1 MTALPAADVRHS
13 RLLPLNPLGQR
24 LCETFPYHWHTIAG
38 ENAVEPQWKT
48 NTKHPLRPRVLWQC
62 WNDPNTLVGVRFGS
76 RTSYALI
83 DIDRTSLYH
92 PVSHSSGLTLIL
104 AALETI
110 GIVRYVLVRSSYSG
124 GLHLY
129 LPLPYAVPTFGL
141 AQALKQCLE
150 AQGIA
155 ISAGQVETFPNTK
168 AYALPGTY
176 IEYNAHRLPL
186 QPDSGSCLLDVDSNP
201 IGTDLGQFFHHWDL
215 AAAGQDLETLQEAIA
230 VARRN
235 GSKRKRHRIAAVE
248 AWRSDLQTE
257 INEGWTGS
265 GQTNHLLKT
274 IACYGVVFE
283 RLQGETLAEFVQT
296 TAINAP
302 GYETYCRHQHEI
314 TGRSVLWARAAEKYW
329 WALGSEPQR
338 SPRHSTHNGGENN
351 NVIPINQNQVRAE
364 EAQRRIRES
373 VERLQSSEQFPA
385 DASSRVRLLVREA
398 HTSVQT
404 LYRYRELWHPE
415 HFNHIEETACV
426 TAETA
431 SHSDDIAT
439 ENSNSAKPP
448 ESVQEG
454 KLHTIERNMKCK
466 VALACDSLA
475 DALVAEVSFA
485 LMFGS
490 RKLNLQSDQLNEGP
504 LENPH
509 ERTSSSSVECDAIL
523 SSIFNAHSDQKLD
536 IGYGDPN
543 ELDRA

>member
-1 MTALPAADVRHS
+1 MTALPVADQKLSALMPSH
-13 RLLPLNPLGQR
+13 PLGQR
-24 LCETFPYHWHTIAG
+24 LCETFPYRWHTISG
-38 ENAVEPQWKT
+38 DNAAEPDWKT
-48 NTKHPLRPRVLWQC
+48 NTKYPLRPRVLWQR

-76 RTSYALI
+76 TTSYALI
-83 DIDRTSLYH
+83 DIDRTSFYH
-92 PVSHSSGLTLIL
+92 PASNPARLTLIL

-110 GIVRYVLVRSSYSG
+110 GIVRHVLVRSSSSG

-141 AQALKQCLE
+141 AQALKQSLE
-150 AQGIA
+150 AQGIGIA
-155 ISAGQVETFPNTK
+155 AGQVETFPNTK
-168 AYALPGTY
+168 AYAIPGTH

-186 QPDSGSCLLDVDSNP
+186 QPDSGSCLLDLDNNP
-201 IGTDLGQFFHHWDL
+201 ISTDLGQFFHHWDL
-215 AAAGQDLETLQEAIA
+215 AAAGQDLETLHQAIS

-235 GSKRKRHRIAAVE
+235 GSKRKRYRIAAVDE
-248 AWRSDLQTE
+248 WRADLQTE

-274 IACYGVVFE
+274 ISCYGVVFE
-283 RLQGETLAEFVQT
+283 GLQGEALAEFVQT

-314 TGRSVLWARAAEKYW
+314 TGRSVLWARSAEKYW

-364 EAQRRIRES
+364 EAQRRIRDT

-404 LYRYRELWHPE
+404 LYRYRALWHPE
-415 HFNHIEETACV
+415 HFNPVEETACV
-426 TAETA
+426 TAEGA
-431 SHSDDIAT
+431 SHPDDIAA
-439 ENSNSAKPP
+439 ENPNAAKPP

-454 KLHTIERNMKCK
+454 RLHTIEKNMKCK
-466 VALACDSLA
+466 AALACDSPV
-475 DALVAEVSFA
+475 DALVAEVLEF
-485 LMFGS
+485 
-490 RKLNLQSDQLNEGP
+490 RKLDLQRDQLDEDS
-504 LENPH
+504 LEKPH
-509 ERTSSSSVECDAIL
+509 GEPSLTSE
-523 SSIFNAHSDQKLD
+523 
-536 IGYGDPN
+536 
-543 ELDRA
+543 